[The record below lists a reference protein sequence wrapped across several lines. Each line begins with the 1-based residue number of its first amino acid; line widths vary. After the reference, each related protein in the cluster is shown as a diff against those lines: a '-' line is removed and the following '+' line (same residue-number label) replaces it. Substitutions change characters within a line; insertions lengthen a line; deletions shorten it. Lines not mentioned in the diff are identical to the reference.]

1 MGTAFLGAGAQICI
15 NRGLQLEKAGP
26 ATSMRFLDIILSYI
40 WQVWIL
46 HEKTDGYSII
56 GAILVSI
63 CLIMMGM
70 KKWWNV
76 RKARLVYE
84 QLLEIHSSGVCL
96 KQKKETFDQTAGDLR
111 SERCPPPGRER
122 CCVLL
127 PTAVDRAMQSSL
139 HCPYTPYISL
149 PSGSLTPAVELTPPS
164 DVPFQRPVVAL
175 VAVCCSS
182 HHHRNTIPHTAEKT

>member
-46 HEKTDGYSII
+46 HEKTDGYSIV
-56 GAILVSI
+56 GAVLVSV

-76 RKARLVYE
+76 RKARLAYE
-84 QLLEIHSSGVCL
+84 QSLEIKSLCVCWKGVHRLKRSLKWKEGMKKTGERDILSNSSRSSYR
-96 KQKKETFDQTAGDLR
+96 TA
-111 SERCPPPGRER
+111 S
-122 CCVLL
+122 
-127 PTAVDRAMQSSL
+127 TSW
-139 HCPYTPYISL
+139 
-149 PSGSLTPAVELTPPS
+149 
-164 DVPFQRPVVAL
+164 
-175 VAVCCSS
+175 
-182 HHHRNTIPHTAEKT
+182 